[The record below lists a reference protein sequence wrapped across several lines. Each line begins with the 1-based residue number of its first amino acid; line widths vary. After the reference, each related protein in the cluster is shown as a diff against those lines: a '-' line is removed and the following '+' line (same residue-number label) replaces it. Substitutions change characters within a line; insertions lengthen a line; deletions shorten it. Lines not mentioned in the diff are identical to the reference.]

1 MSEQLITNPRKP
13 WMDRVKGFLPS
24 AAGVKTF
31 ATSYVLTLAAAIGA
45 VGMAYQYADIGPD
58 GKRDLKGSWK
68 SWAYGLGSV
77 ALVTFILGSL
87 GSKVKP
93 VKDIVTDRFAQAVM
107 MLTAGLIAAFD
118 VLLEPAIR
126 ANPDGYVA
134 KIFFAPG
141 AVIDKVASASAKAS
155 LIGYSAPPAG
165 GGAPADGGIST
176 TPASAPVTGASTPN
190 QADPLSAIASAINQI
205 GSQIEM
211 ATQPVGGSVP
221 GGTAG
226 IGYGGWATSM
236 QGLSGAGDGVFNQL
250 VRMSPM

>member
-1 MSEQLITNPRKP
+1 MLG
-13 WMDRVKGFLPS
+13 GFQNKIKHMLPT
-24 AAGVKTF
+24 AGSIKHF
-31 ATSYVLTLAAAIGA
+31 ATSYVLALAAAIAA
-45 VGMAYQYADIGPD
+45 VGLAYQYADVDPAT

-77 ALVTFILGSL
+77 ALVSFILGSL
-87 GSKVKP
+87 RMTPKAVKE
-93 VKDIVTDRFAQAVM
+93 IVSDRFAQSVLT
-107 MLTAGLIAAFD
+107 LTAGLILVFD
-118 VLLEPAIR
+118 TVLEPVIR

-134 KIFFAPG
+134 KVFFAPG
-141 AVIDKVASASAKAS
+141 AVIDKAANAAAKAQ
-155 LIGYSAPPAG
+155 LGYAGYSAPSG
-165 GGAPADGGIST
+165 GGAPADSGIST
-176 TPASAPVTGASTPN
+176 TPAQAPVTGASTPN
-190 QADPLSAIASAINQI
+190 QADPLSSIASAINQI